1 MLRHVSV
8 GGTGLILILLSLLAF
23 EFQPTTSFQPAP
35 SPATSSALHRT
46 ASTAENEAIK
56 MDTMLFGRFKIPA
69 SHVFFK
75 SQYSFGFVNLR
86 PIVPGHVLISSK
98 RVVPRLSDLNDE
110 EYSDLWSTVRA
121 TQATLEKKYGPSA
134 FNVAVQDGVSSGQS
148 VPHVHVHILPRS
160 EGDLER
166 NDDVYDELQEWA
178 PRHELSNEKPKL
190 DVPEDAD
197 RKDRTTDQ
205 MAEEAASYRE
215 LM

>member
-1 MLRHVSV
+1 MLRQVSV

-23 EFQPTTSFQPAP
+23 AFQETTPFQPAP
-35 SPATSSALHRT
+35 RPASALHRA
-46 ASTAENEAIK
+46 ASTAENEATK
-56 MDTMLFGRFKIPA
+56 MDTMLFGRFKIPG

-75 SQYSFGFVNLR
+75 SQHSFGFVNLR

-178 PRHELSNEKPKL
+178 PRQELSNSEKPKL

-197 RKDRTTDQ
+197 RQDRTTDQ